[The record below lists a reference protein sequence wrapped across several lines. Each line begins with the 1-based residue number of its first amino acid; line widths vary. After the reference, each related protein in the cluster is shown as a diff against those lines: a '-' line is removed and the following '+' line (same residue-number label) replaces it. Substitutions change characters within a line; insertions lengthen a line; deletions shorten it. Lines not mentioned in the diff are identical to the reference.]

1 MESERKTL
9 ESGDLAAGWPY
20 LTELSREPSLV
31 PGCAKCLS
39 LVNARQN
46 ARSTGDYSAVSDCNV
61 ELRAHQAK
69 AH

>member
-1 MESERKTL
+1 METQK
-9 ESGDLAAGWPY
+9 PHCY
-20 LTELSREPSLV
+20 HLTELPAEPSPV

-61 ELRAHQAK
+61 KLRGHQTEAH
-69 AH
+69 